1 MYSITTYKKIVS
13 SHRYNSARPQK
24 IEGKED
30 YKRVKKKTGYTRF
43 AVVLMST
50 VFEEEE
56 EKKKRNHVEEKLHG
70 TTFILISKKKLSY
83 LGSDV
88 LSRCRRNGAVQLA
101 FFFLLKKMNTGFRSR
116 YKRS

>member
-1 MYSITTYKKIVS
+1 VYSVTTYKKIVS
-13 SHRYNSARPQK
+13 SDRYNSARPQK
-24 IEGKED
+24 IEGKDD
-30 YKRVKKKTGYTRF
+30 YKRVKKKTGYTRS

-50 VFEEEE
+50 VFEEEEE

-101 FFFLLKKMNTGFRSR
+101 FFSF
-116 YKRS
+116 

>member
-30 YKRVKKKTGYTRF
+30 YKRVKKKTGYTRS

-56 EKKKRNHVEEKLHG
+56 EEKKRE
-70 TTFILISKKKLSY
+70 IMSKKNST
-83 LGSDV
+83 G
-88 LSRCRRNGAVQLA
+88 R
-101 FFFLLKKMNTGFRSR
+101 LLF
-116 YKRS
+116 